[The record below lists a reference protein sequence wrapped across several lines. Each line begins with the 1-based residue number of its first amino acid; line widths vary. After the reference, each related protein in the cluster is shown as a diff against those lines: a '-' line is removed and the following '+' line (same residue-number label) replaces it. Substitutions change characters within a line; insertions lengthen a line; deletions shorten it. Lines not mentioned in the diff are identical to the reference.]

1 MGKKRMEEGENTK
14 NKIQKTFEKE
24 KKSNEARQDINRN
37 INNNDG
43 EQAYKTKTMNVCG
56 RYVNHTCWRGR
67 DCTLEHPAMCEADV
81 YHLFCRDKLCKL
93 YHPQVCFTNLHH
105 KVCKWGAKCKSRHL
119 ENDVQGYEHKYIRR
133 RHDNHYSHHRHGD
146 GLYDRSYDRS
156 DDRHQNKREAHD
168 PYRLKNRDIGNKN
181 VYNAYKGYRNHSNSH
196 QNPQMGPPN
205 EKYNQGTQGHQ
216 GPIINYPKDK
226 YGHDTHFLGHQ
237 QNQTDWPT
245 PMEAKLLRTLRL
257 NGWGPVRG

>member
-56 RYVNHTCWRGR
+56 RYFNHTCWRGR

-105 KVCKWGAKCKSRHL
+105 KVFKWGVKCKSRHL
-119 ENDVQGYEHKYIRR
+119 ENDVQGYEHKYNKR
-133 RHDNHYSHHRHGD
+133 RHDNHYSHHDKLLTRSQNNLRHGD
-146 GLYDRSYDRS
+146 GLYNRSYDRS
-156 DDRHQNKREAHD
+156 DDRH
-168 PYRLKNRDIGNKN
+168 
-181 VYNAYKGYRNHSNSH
+181 
-196 QNPQMGPPN
+196 
-205 EKYNQGTQGHQ
+205 
-216 GPIINYPKDK
+216 
-226 YGHDTHFLGHQ
+226 
-237 QNQTDWPT
+237 
-245 PMEAKLLRTLRL
+245 
-257 NGWGPVRG
+257 